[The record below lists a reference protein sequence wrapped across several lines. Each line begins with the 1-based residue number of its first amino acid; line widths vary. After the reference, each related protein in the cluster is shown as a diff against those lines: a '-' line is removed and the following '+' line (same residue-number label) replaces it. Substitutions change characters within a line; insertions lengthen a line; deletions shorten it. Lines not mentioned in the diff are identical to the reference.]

1 MWLFDRLALELLAS
15 LAVWV
20 LASGLDDLVIDL
32 SWFWLL
38 LRSRLRVR
46 RAPNQQS
53 SEPIAE
59 PLIAVIVPCWQEADV
74 IETMVETN
82 LAAIQ
87 YENYDIW
94 LALYPNDELSMS
106 AARKAQGRSEKI
118 HWSAGDRPG
127 PTTKAD
133 NINQLLNNLFL
144 EERRHSRRYD
154 IFLFH
159 DAEDVIHPLEL
170 RESARLLQHHH
181 MV

>member
-1 MWLFDRLALELLAS
+1 MWFFDRLALELLAP

-38 LRSRLRVR
+38 LRSRLRPR
-46 RAPNQQS
+46 RAPNQPAPTT
-53 SEPIAE
+53 EPRIA
-59 PLIAVIVPCWQEADV
+59 IIVPCWQEDDV

-94 LALYPNDELSMS
+94 LALYPNDKLSMA
-106 AARKAQGRSEKI
+106 AARRAQRRSEKV
-118 HWSAGDRPG
+118 HWSYGERPG

-144 EERRHSRRYD
+144 DERRSCVIPRITDSDRR
-154 IFLFH
+154 
-159 DAEDVIHPLEL
+159 
-170 RESARLLQHHH
+170 
-181 MV
+181 